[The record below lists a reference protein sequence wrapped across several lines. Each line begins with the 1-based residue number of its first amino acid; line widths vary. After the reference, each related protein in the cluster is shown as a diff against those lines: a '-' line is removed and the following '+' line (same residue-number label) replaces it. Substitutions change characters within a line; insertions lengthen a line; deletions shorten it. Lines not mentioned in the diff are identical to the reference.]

1 MMRKL
6 TWHNSFKRAFKRYTR
21 KDRKLQ
27 GQIFDV
33 LNELADDPFQPKLRI
48 HKLSGKLKGLWAC
61 WVEYDCR
68 IIFTFENDPDSESD
82 LIVLIDIGTHDE
94 VY

>member
-1 MMRKL
+1 MRRL
-6 TWHNSFKRAFKRYTR
+6 AWHNSFRRAFKKHTR
-21 KDRKLQ
+21 KDKNLRQ
-27 GQIFDV
+27 QIFDV
-33 LNELADDPFQPKLRI
+33 LNELSKDPFQPKLRT

-68 IIFTFENDPDSESD
+68 IVFAFEDDPDTSD
-82 LIVLIDIGTHDE
+82 EMIVLIDIGTHDE

>member
-1 MMRKL
+1 MRKL
-6 TWHNSFKRAFKRYTR
+6 VWHNSFKRALKKYTR
-21 KDRKLQ
+21 HDDETK
-27 GQIFDV
+27 GIIFNT
-33 LNELADDPFQPKLRI
+33 LEELAKNPFHPGLRT

-68 IIFTFENDPDSESD
+68 IIFRFESDSEIGEEM
-82 LIVLIDIGTHDE
+82 IVLIDLGTHDE